1 MFGLGHYELLILLA
15 ILLILFGHRL
25 PSLMKNLGKSVNSF
39 KAGIH
44 EHEGGDEDVIDEN
57 KK

>member
-25 PSLMKNLGKSVNSF
+25 PGLMKNLGKSVNSF
-39 KAGIH
+39 KEGIH
-44 EHEGGDEDVIDEN
+44 EHGADDEIIDED
-57 KK
+57 KA

>member
-25 PSLMKNLGKSVNSF
+25 PGLMKNLGKSVNSF
-39 KAGIH
+39 KEGIH
-44 EHEGGDEDVIDEN
+44 EHGSEDEAIDED
-57 KK
+57 KA

>member
-15 ILLILFGHRL
+15 ILLIPFEPRL

-39 KAGIH
+39 KEGIH
-44 EHEGGDEDVIDEN
+44 EHDADDVIDED
-57 KK
+57 KA